1 MLTQVFAI
9 VRKSDGKP
17 AFGRA
22 LYLTETRAKISMRGY
37 GSTIG
42 NYRIV
47 RIGGAVTP
55 VWETNAD
62 GRWVNVEKTEV
73 SADVNV

>member
-1 MLTQVFAI
+1 MLTEVYAV
-9 VRKSDGKP
+9 VRKSDGEP

-37 GSTIG
+37 GSSIG
-42 NYRIV
+42 NYVIV

-55 VWETNAD
+55 VWDTDAN
-62 GRWVNVEKTEV
+62 GKWTEV
-73 SADVNV
+73 NA